1 MKPKTFLFTG
11 LVMLGVSLIIITV
24 IIFFPSMQREY
35 PQYQKCLDRYT
46 EIYNMDGELDKVDNI
61 TITTMCD
68 IGYTSLSNSHIVPPT
83 FAGLFLIGGILQT
96 VSGTILLLVSWIKRR
111 RKGMFCC
118 INHSH
123 IGV

>member
-1 MKPKTFLFTG
+1 MKPKTFLLVG
-11 LVMLGVSLIIITV
+11 LIMLGVSLIIITA
-24 IIFFPSMQREY
+24 IIFFPSVQRDY

-68 IGYTSLSNSHIVPPT
+68 IGYTSLSNSHVVLAT

-96 VSGTILLLVSWIKRR
+96 GVGVILLLVSRVKRR
-111 RKGMFCC
+111 RKG
-118 INHSH
+118 IK
-123 IGV
+123 